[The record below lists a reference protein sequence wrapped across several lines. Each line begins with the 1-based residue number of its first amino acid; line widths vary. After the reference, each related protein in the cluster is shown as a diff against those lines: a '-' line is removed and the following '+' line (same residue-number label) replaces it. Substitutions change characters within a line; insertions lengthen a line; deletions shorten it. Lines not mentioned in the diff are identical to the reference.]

1 MKIIYVLHTI
11 GLNEGSSKAF
21 LNLLQGVMHHGVEPF
36 VVCPGRGKMYQ
47 YLQKNG
53 IKVANCFYRYNTY
66 PPFDKNAKNILLFL
80 PRLFGRI
87 MANTIGTIQLYRM
100 CKYFK
105 PDIIHTNV
113 SVTGIGYY
121 ASRLLRI
128 PHVWHIREYG
138 ALDFNFH
145 YYCSRRQQL
154 TRYRKI
160 RSYTIC
166 ITKDIQRYNE
176 LNNYCRSRVIYDGV
190 LSAAHTYYNPH
201 KQPYFL
207 FAGRIEKAKGLY
219 EFLVAYAHYCKVCA
233 APLPLHIAGRE
244 LENSDY
250 PQKCHRFI
258 EENNLVNKVHFLGVR
273 TDILSL
279 YQEAQAIIVP
289 SISEGFGFI
298 TAEAMFS
305 GCLVVGNDVAG
316 TKEQFDNGKDL
327 TGEEIALRY
336 TELEQLVHHLL
347 EITKS
352 VREHNFQ
359 QIYEPMIL
367 RAQGVV
373 KQLYT
378 TEQNAQFVYDLYQKM
393 KLENV

>member
-145 YYCSRRQQL
+145 YYCS
-154 TRYRKI
+154 TMCSCSPKYI
-160 RSYTIC
+160 RSS
-166 ITKDIQRYNE
+166 KR
-176 LNNYCRSRVIYDGV
+176 
-190 LSAAHTYYNPH
+190 
-201 KQPYFL
+201 
-207 FAGRIEKAKGLY
+207 
-219 EFLVAYAHYCKVCA
+219 
-233 APLPLHIAGRE
+233 
-244 LENSDY
+244 
-250 PQKCHRFI
+250 
-258 EENNLVNKVHFLGVR
+258 
-273 TDILSL
+273 
-279 YQEAQAIIVP
+279 
-289 SISEGFGFI
+289 
-298 TAEAMFS
+298 
-305 GCLVVGNDVAG
+305 
-316 TKEQFDNGKDL
+316 
-327 TGEEIALRY
+327 
-336 TELEQLVHHLL
+336 
-347 EITKS
+347 
-352 VREHNFQ
+352 
-359 QIYEPMIL
+359 
-367 RAQGVV
+367 
-373 KQLYT
+373 
-378 TEQNAQFVYDLYQKM
+378 
-393 KLENV
+393 